1 MVYNQASSNSSSG
14 GGGGTG
20 ATAPASRDVPPSPG
34 DVAGPN
40 ASPSAT
46 HPPASTSASA
56 SHDIMGILSFKQL
69 VLELGPLDFGTDQEF
84 IEAVIAYMNA
94 LPMADLWQDEAW
106 RRRVDAMQGGGA
118 ALAGGGEESL
128 RSDEALAQ
136 AGHGT
141 GRDVPPDAALRWL
154 TDKEAAELELLRG
167 QSSMWFYL
175 EDFELSDIF
184 INVTLALSTN
194 FNAGNA
200 ASRVGAGPWAGAGA
214 GQGSAAR
221 VVAWQLYMEVQ
232 FPVLAASA
240 VSTCQG

>member
-14 GGGGTG
+14 GAKG
-20 ATAPASRDVPPSPG
+20 AAAPGSRDVPPSPG
-34 DVAGPN
+34 DGAAPK
-40 ASPSAT
+40 ASPSGT
-46 HPPASTSASA
+46 SPPAAATST

-106 RRRVDAMQGGGA
+106 RRRVDAMQGGSA
-118 ALAGGGEESL
+118 ALAGGGEESQ

-200 ASRVGAGPWAGAGA
+200 ASRVGPRA
-214 GQGSAAR
+214 GQSNVR
-221 VVAWQLYMEVQ
+221 LQQCTVC
-232 FPVLAASA
+232 SS
-240 VSTCQG
+240 ST